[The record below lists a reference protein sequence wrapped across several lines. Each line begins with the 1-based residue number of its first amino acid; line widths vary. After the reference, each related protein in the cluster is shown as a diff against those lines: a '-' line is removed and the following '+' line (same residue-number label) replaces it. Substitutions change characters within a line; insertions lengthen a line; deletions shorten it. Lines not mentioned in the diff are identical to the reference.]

1 MRTLIRTGAGAAL
14 AASLI
19 AAPFPV
25 FAQGSGND
33 VKKEIEAL
41 KQGQQE
47 ILKQLEEIKKL
58 VQARPAAAPAGPNVK
73 DVVFALG
80 NNPIRGAAT
89 AKLTM
94 VEFTD
99 YQ

>member
-1 MRTLIRTGAGAAL
+1 MMRLVRTGLGAAL
-14 AASLI
+14 MALLV
-19 AAPFPV
+19 AAPVP
-25 FAQGSGND
+25 AGDNEQD
-33 VKKEIEAL
+33 QLKQEIEAL

-58 VQARPAAAPAGPNVK
+58 IPARPAAPAGPNVQ
-73 DVVFALG
+73 DVVFSLG
-80 NNPIRGAAT
+80 SNPIQGQAT
-89 AKLTM
+89 AKLTL